1 MFLFWKEHLKP
12 LNVTVQPNAIHN
24 YLTEIKLSENLGK
37 YNTLEM
43 AKSKENLM
51 VPACFAIA

>member
-1 MFLFWKEHLKP
+1 
-12 LNVTVQPNAIHN
+12 VQPNAIHN